1 MEGRVD
7 HFLATMAALPFRDWF
22 LSTNAPLLQWM
33 GAVVQMW
40 LDSRVPRE
48 IPARV

>member
-1 MEGRVD
+1 
-7 HFLATMAALPFRDWF
+7 MAALPFRDWF

-48 IPARV
+48 TPARV